1 MKSNL
6 NELYHLTENQVKL
19 AGKILSEAFYD
30 DPISVYLIPDVSER
44 KAKLK
49 YVYEY
54 VIRYDILYGEVYA
67 TSPNLEGI
75 AGWLHSENA
84 YKTIKRQIKS
94 GGPKVISKLGME
106 FYKKSKHVEE
116 FTNLIHKKN
125 APLKHWN
132 LDQLGVD
139 PNFQGKGHAGVL
151 LKAMFTRS
159 DQEGIPI
166 YLETHKD
173 INVAIYQHYGF
184 KILKDAT
191 IPDTDIHLWAMLK
204 EPSI

>member
-116 FTNLIHKKN
+116 YTDLIHKKN
-125 APLKHWN
+125 TPFKHWC

-139 PNFQGKGHAGVL
+139 PNSQGKGHSGVL
-151 LKAMFTRS
+151 LKAMFTRL
-159 DQEGIPI
+159 DQEGLPI
-166 YLETHKD
+166 YLVTHKD
-173 INVAIYQHYGF
+173 KNVAIYQHYGF
-184 KILKDAT
+184 KILEDTT
-191 IPDTDIHLWAMLK
+191 IPDTDIRLWAMLK

>member
-6 NELYHLTENQVKL
+6 NELFCLTEDQVKP
-19 AGKILSEAFYD
+19 AGKILSDAFFE

-54 VIRYDILYGEVYA
+54 VIRFDILYGEVYA
-67 TSPNLEGI
+67 SSPNLEGI

-84 YKTIKRQIKS
+84 YKTVKRQIKS
-94 GGPKVISKLGME
+94 GGQKVISKLGIE
-106 FYKKSKHVEE
+106 FYKKSKNIQE
-116 FTNLIHKKN
+116 FTDLIHKKN
-125 APLKHWN
+125 SPFKHWI
-132 LDQLGVD
+132 LDQIGVD
-139 PNFQGKGHAGVL
+139 PHVQGKGHAGVL

-166 YLETHKD
+166 YLETHKEK
-173 INVAIYQHYGF
+173 NVAIYQHYGF
-184 KILKDAT
+184 KILEDTT
-191 IPDTDIHLWAMLK
+191 IPDTDIRKWAMLR

>member
-6 NELYHLTENQVKL
+6 NELYCLTEDQVKP
-19 AGKILSEAFYD
+19 ASKILSEAFYD

-84 YKTIKRQIKS
+84 YTTIERQIKS
-94 GGPKVISKLGME
+94 GGAKVISKLGME
-106 FYKKSKHVEE
+106 FYKKSKHVQE
-116 FTNLIHKKN
+116 FTDLIHKKN
-125 APLKHWN
+125 APFKHWC
-132 LDQLGVD
+132 LDQFGVD
-139 PNFQGKGHAGVL
+139 PNFQGKGFAGVL
-151 LKAMFTRS
+151 LKAMFTRV
-159 DQEGIPI
+159 DPEGVPI
-166 YLETHKD
+166 YVETHKEK
-173 INVAIYQHYGF
+173 NVAIYQHYGF
-184 KILKDAT
+184 EILEDT
-191 IPDTDIHLWAMLK
+191 MIPDTDIRKWAMLK

>member
-1 MKSNL
+1 MKSSL
-6 NELYHLTENQVKL
+6 NELYRLTEDQVKL

-84 YKTIKRQIKS
+84 YKTVKRQIKS

-106 FYKKSKHVEE
+106 FYKKSKHVQE
-116 FTNLIHKKN
+116 FTDLIHKKN
-125 APLKHWN
+125 APFKHWC

-139 PNFQGKGHAGVL
+139 PKLQGKGHAGVL
-151 LKAMFTRS
+151 LKAMFTRL
-159 DQEGIPI
+159 DQEALPI
-166 YLETHKD
+166 YVETHKEK
-173 INVAIYQHYGF
+173 NVAIYQHYGF
-184 KILKDAT
+184 KILEDT
-191 IPDTDIHLWAMLK
+191 MIPNTDIRKWAMLK
-204 EPSI
+204 EPSV

>member
-6 NELYHLTENQVKL
+6 NELYRLTEDQVKP
-19 AGKILSEAFYD
+19 ASKILSKAFYD
-30 DPISVYLIPDVSER
+30 DPISVYLIPDISER

-49 YVYEY
+49 HVYEY

-84 YKTIKRQIKS
+84 YKTVKRQIKS
-94 GGPKVISKLGME
+94 GGPKVISELGME
-106 FYKKSKHVEE
+106 FYKKSKHIEE

-125 APLKHWN
+125 TPFKHWY
-132 LDQLGVD
+132 LDQFGVD

-159 DQEGIPI
+159 EQERLPI
-166 YLETHKD
+166 YVATHKEK
-173 INVAIYQHYGF
+173 NVAIYQHYGF
-184 KILKDAT
+184 KILEDII
-191 IPDTDIHLWAMLK
+191 IPDTDIRQFAMLK
-204 EPSI
+204 EPSP